1 MRLSS
6 QATIDSWGRIALS
19 LEAALTDSMQ
29 VDQTLSKTQATFGTI
44 KGAFDRVCGYVKPTP
59 ELARRVISFQIG
71 FVNKKEDHIAFF
83 GGVLTGVHV
92 VRFTPQDMQ
101 EFFSDVVQI
110 NESALEDELH
120 DLPMV
125 VATRKVSGDVFN
137 HTCLWLTYLFLSSN
151 LPDVLK
157 QRAAQAAALI
167 LQYRYLTSLLYNYYK
182 FPANPE
188 VAAAAYARLTKK
200 SAIKQFGSWHA
211 LLENR
216 VEDLVTVKGLHYSR
230 IMIDYRDDKAI
241 VNALNDSQGRI
252 REMMKNLMSELKKTS
267 DAGIK
272 TRSISS
278 VAEFDGE
285 SFLRDKTKDLSSY
298 TRYLHNIITD
308 EHAFIK
314 QELLMVLAEAMY
326 TTPPALIEQTLKWC
340 CHNSRTVKGKELD
353 DLIEMVVVH
362 SFGYLQ
368 DNRTATRETN
378 DLVGFITRLRGVYT
392 SARST
397 DHHLLSIRA
406 LAEKIVVKALTIK
419 NPSTIASVRTS
430 LMLYLVIRAFTM
442 GYYADR

>member
-1 MRLSS
+1 MNQFD
-6 QATIDSWGRIALS
+6 QASIDQWGRIEIA
-19 LEAALTDSMQ
+19 LEAAMTDNMQ
-29 VDQTLSKTQATFGTI
+29 VDQTLARTAPTFGTI
-44 KGAFDRVCGYVKPTP
+44 KGAFERVCGYVKPTP
-59 ELARRVISFQIG
+59 ELAKRVINFQIG

-110 NESALEDELH
+110 NEAALEDELH
-120 DLPMV
+120 SLPMV

-137 HTCLWLTYLFLSSN
+137 HTCLWLTYLFLSSD
-151 LPDVLK
+151 LPENLK

-216 VEDLVTVKGLHYSR
+216 VEDLVAKDGLHYKR
-230 IMIDYRDDKAI
+230 IMLDYRDDKAI
-241 VNALNDSQGRI
+241 INALNDSQGRI
-252 REMMKNLMSELKKTS
+252 REMMKHLMSELKKTS

-272 TRSISS
+272 TRSVSS
-278 VAEFDGE
+278 VAEFYGE
-285 SFLRDKTKDLSSY
+285 SFLRDKTKDLSTY
-298 TRYLHNIITD
+298 TRYLHNIIAD
-308 EHAFIK
+308 EYAFIK
-314 QELLMVLAEAMY
+314 HDLLLILSEAMY
-326 TTPPALIEQTLKWC
+326 TTPPPLIEQTLKWC
-340 CHNSRTVKGKELD
+340 SLNARTAKGKELD
-353 DLIEMVVVH
+353 DLIEMVIVH

-368 DNRTATRETN
+368 GNRTSTRETN

-392 SARST
+392 SSRST
-397 DHHLLSIRA
+397 DPHLLAIRA
-406 LAEKIVVKALTIK
+406 LAQKIVTKATTIK

-430 LMLYLVIRAFTM
+430 LMLYLVLRAFTM
-442 GYYADR
+442 SYYTDR